1 MIYRPFTIEEEM
13 SSRSHTE
20 KQFSIDSILGKE
32 VYVDLK
38 NKHQNYSNKE
48 DFDSFMPKK
57 IFFQQKLEQ
66 DEREN
71 TDYSSYFRNNS
82 QQKSFYRE
90 IHEFGKNRKI
100 VSYVVMYIARIVFER
115 LNF

>member
-1 MIYRPFTIEEEM
+1 MIFRPFTIEEEM
-13 SSRSHTE
+13 TSRTNTE

-32 VYVDLK
+32 VYVDFLK
-38 NKHQNYSNKE
+38 
-48 DFDSFMPKK
+48 KK
-57 IFFQQKLEQ
+57 IIPTMEILIRLRQIFSMILFQQKLEQ

-90 IHEFGKNRKI
+90 IHEFGKNKI
-100 VSYVVMYIARIVFER
+100 V
-115 LNF
+115 